1 MPVKLTNMAVL
12 PETKELVCRI
22 AKETN
27 EKKCAIFDRAVRDYA
42 RKLNAEISGDAVEL
56 KDAIKE
62 NRTERK
68 ELLRQAREGE
78 RLAKSAVKEYGK
90 IKKSM

>member
-42 RKLNAEISGDAVEL
+42 RKKGLAV
-56 KDAIKE
+56 AG
-62 NRTERK
+62 N
-68 ELLRQAREGE
+68 
-78 RLAKSAVKEYGK
+78 
-90 IKKSM
+90 

>member
-1 MPVKLTNMAVL
+1 MIIRIIIFFAVSAVL
-12 PETKELVCRI
+12 FFSVYHFVKW
-22 AKETN
+22 
-27 EKKCAIFDRAVRDYA
+27 YA
-42 RKLNAEISGDAVEL
+42 RKLNAEISGDAVDL
-56 KDAIKE
+56 QDAIKE
-62 NRTERK
+62 NQTELK

>member
-1 MPVKLTNMAVL
+1 MIIRIVIFWAVSAVL
-12 PETKELVCRI
+12 FFSVYHFVKW
-22 AKETN
+22 
-27 EKKCAIFDRAVRDYA
+27 YA
-42 RKLNAEISGDAVEL
+42 RKLNAEILGDA
-56 KDAIKE
+56 A
-62 NRTERK
+62 ERK

>member
-1 MPVKLTNMAVL
+1 MIIRIIIFFAVAAVL
-12 PETKELVCRI
+12 FFSVYHFVKW
-22 AKETN
+22 
-27 EKKCAIFDRAVRDYA
+27 YA
-42 RKLNAEISGDAVEL
+42 RKLHAEISGDAADLE
-56 KDAIKE
+56 DAIKE

-68 ELLRQAREGE
+68 ELLRKAREGE